1 MEFIID
7 PRGVEFS
14 TEPSQIGASRASY
27 YSMLTY
33 VVPVDIPTRM
43 DAVSTCPQ
51 CFGQGGFCYRRQNG
65 ALGFNVCTGCRGH
78 RFIDD
83 GEPLSPP
90 QPSQLPPWLAPQR
103 SDRYPIAGRW
113 LTEGGC
119 LDFWASGRMSLVR
132 EWGYALGLTGRGVAL
147 WNDGAIGVLLRGM
160 PLGGRGYILKF
171 SNANLLTGFCAIR
184 RGPHLPLFFQRAQSD
199 QADALHSIERRRPAK
214 PISRHSENNAAT
226 AGSR

>member
-1 MEFIID
+1 M
-7 PRGVEFS
+7 
-14 TEPSQIGASRASY
+14 
-27 YSMLTY
+27 
-33 VVPVDIPTRM
+33 
-43 DAVSTCPQ
+43 STCPQ

-90 QPSQLPPWLAPQR
+90 QPSQLPPWRSPQR
-103 SDRYPIAGRW
+103 SDQCPIAGRW
-113 LTEGGC
+113 LTAGGC
-119 LDFWASGRMSLVR
+119 LDFWSSGRMSLVR

-184 RGPHLPLFFQRAQSD
+184 RGPHLPLFFRRAQSD
-199 QADALHSIERRRPAK
+199 GRVARERASSAVEIADGARANPVY
-214 PISRHSENNAAT
+214 
-226 AGSR
+226 